1 MTTNKK
7 FLIAEYCG
15 GPFYMGW
22 HLYLRDTSQEATEN
36 ADGDWGWITHPDR
49 KGSAVEDLFKKLGL
63 TFTDD
68 GTTKTG
74 PIAEFAKRYP
84 MESSTEIQQS
94 GCLEVIVDE
103 YGKAHLLPTA

>member
-1 MTTNKK
+1 MKTNKK
-7 FLIAEYCG
+7 FLIAEYCDAQ
-15 GPFYMGW
+15 FYMGW
-22 HLYLRDTSQEATEN
+22 HLYLRDTNQEGVSN
-36 ADGDWGWITHPDR
+36 ADGDYGWVCQPY
-49 KGSAVEDLFKKLGL
+49 KQFSSVYDLFKELGL

-84 MESSTEIQQS
+84 MESSTEIQRS
-94 GCLEVIVDE
+94 GCLEVIVDK